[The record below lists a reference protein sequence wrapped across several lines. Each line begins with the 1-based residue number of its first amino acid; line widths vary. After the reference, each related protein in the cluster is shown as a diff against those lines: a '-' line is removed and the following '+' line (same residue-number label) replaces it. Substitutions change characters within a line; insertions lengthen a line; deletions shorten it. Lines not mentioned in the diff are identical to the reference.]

1 MHNAACSVLRAGL
14 RRSVSLLLFALLL
27 VAVASLAQAQS
38 GRRIPKQPGSTERN
52 SPSQPEPTVQQ
63 PTPKEKAS
71 LIPILA
77 VKNLQTVGSS
87 SIFTDIALGGCL
99 EELKESTAVE
109 VSSGKDKNRKEAS
122 DYAKASKDTYVV
134 LIQLEQD
141 TADTEHPSVSVLG
154 GNPRSLY
161 VSYVAFAPGTGK
173 VKTQGHI
180 YQGQSRGPVGVPTSG
195 STGSIEYELRRC
207 GREAADR
214 VLEALNLSRPRR
226 H

>member
-1 MHNAACSVLRAGL
+1 MHNPACSVLR
-14 RRSVSLLLFALLL
+14 RSVSFLLFALLL
-27 VAVASLAQAQS
+27 VTAASFAQAQS
-38 GRRIPKQPGSTERN
+38 GRRVPKQPGSTERN
-52 SPSQPEPTVQQ
+52 SPSQPEPPVQQ
-63 PTPKEKAS
+63 PTPTETAPR
-71 LIPILA
+71 LPILA

-99 EELKESTAVE
+99 EELKQSPAVE

-134 LIQLEQD
+134 LIQLESD
-141 TADTEHPSVSVLG
+141 TFDTMG
-154 GNPRSLY
+154 GNPRSFY
-161 VSYVAFAPGTGK
+161 VSYVVFAPGTGK

-180 YQGQSRGPVGVPTSG
+180 YQGQSRGPVGVPIPR
-195 STGSIEYELRRC
+195 STASIEYELRRC

-214 VLEALNLSRPRR
+214 VLDALNIAQPRR

>member
-1 MHNAACSVLRAGL
+1 MHNAKWSMS

-27 VAVASLAQAQS
+27 VTAASFAQAQS

-52 SPSQPEPTVQQ
+52 SPAEPEPTIQQ
-63 PTPKEKAS
+63 TTPTETAP
-71 LIPILA
+71 LLPILA
-77 VKNLQTVGSS
+77 IKNLQTVGSS
-87 SIFTDIALGGCL
+87 SIFTDIALSGCL
-99 EELKESTAVE
+99 EELKQSTAVQ

-134 LIQLEQD
+134 LIQLESD
-141 TADTEHPSVSVLG
+141 TFDTMG
-154 GNPRSLY
+154 GNPRSFY

-195 STGSIEYELRRC
+195 SIEYELRRC

-214 VLEALNLSRPRR
+214 VLEALNLSRPKR

>member
-1 MHNAACSVLRAGL
+1 MHNAACSVLRAEL
-14 RRSVSLLLFALLL
+14 RRSVSLLLFALLF
-27 VAVASLAQAQS
+27 VTAASFAQAQS

-52 SPSQPEPTVQQ
+52 SPSEPEPPPAQQ
-63 PTPKEKAS
+63 PTPKETAP
-71 LIPILA
+71 LLPILA

-99 EELKESTAVE
+99 EELKQSTAVE

-134 LIQLEQD
+134 LIQLESD
-141 TADTEHPSVSVLG
+141 TFDTMG
-154 GNPRSLY
+154 GNPRSFY

-180 YQGQSRGPVGVPTSG
+180 YQGQSRGPVGLPIPR
-195 STGSIEYELRRC
+195 STASIEYELRRC

-214 VLEALNLSRPRR
+214 VLDALNIAPPRR
-226 H
+226 R

>member
-1 MHNAACSVLRAGL
+1 MHNACSVSRAGL

-27 VAVASLAQAQS
+27 VTAASFAQAQS
-38 GRRIPKQPGSTERN
+38 GRRIPKQPDSTERN
-52 SPSQPEPTVQQ
+52 PPSQPEPPTQ
-63 PTPKEKAS
+63 PSPRETAPQLS
-71 LIPILA
+71 ILA

-99 EELKESTAVE
+99 EELKQSTAVQ

-134 LIQLEQD
+134 LIQLESD

-173 VKTQGHI
+173 IRTQGHI
-180 YQGQSRGPVGVPTSG
+180 YQGQRHGPIPD
-195 STGSIEYELRRC
+195 STASAEYELRRC

-214 VLEALNLSRPRR
+214 VLEALNLARPQR

>member
-1 MHNAACSVLRAGL
+1 MHNAKWSMS

-27 VAVASLAQAQS
+27 VAAASFAQAQS
-38 GRRIPKQPGSTERN
+38 GRRIPKQPDSSERN
-52 SPSQPEPTVQQ
+52 PPSQPEPPTQ
-63 PTPKEKAS
+63 PSPRETAP
-71 LIPILA
+71 LLPILA

-99 EELKESTAVE
+99 EELKQSTAVQ

-134 LIQLEQD
+134 LIQLESD
-141 TADTEHPSVSVLG
+141 TFDTMG
-154 GNPRSLY
+154 GNPRSFY

-173 VKTQGHI
+173 IKTQGHI

-195 STGSIEYELRRC
+195 SIEFELRRC

-214 VLEALNLSRPRR
+214 VLEALNLSRPKR